1 MPAALKYVLIAVIGY
16 LLGNFQTGVIVSKR
30 LGNFDVRERGS
41 GNAGTTNVL
50 RTMGWLPSV
59 LTMLG
64 DILKGALGALF
75 GLLLM
80 GRTGAC
86 VGGLCAILG
95 HNWPALYNFRGGK
108 GIATS
113 EGAILVLDP
122 LIALCLL
129 VCQSAVL
136 AATHIMSVASIVS
149 CILNFVLTLLWHR
162 AEIPYIAFSAIA
174 MLLALFSHRQNIVRL
189 VNRREN
195 ALDFGKI
202 KDLGKKK

>member
-1 MPAALKYVLIAVIGY
+1 M
-16 LLGNFQTGVIVSKR
+16 
-30 LGNFDVRERGS
+30 
-41 GNAGTTNVL
+41 
-50 RTMGWLPSV
+50 
-59 LTMLG
+59 
-64 DILKGALGALF
+64 
-75 GLLLM
+75 
-80 GRTGAC
+80 
-86 VGGLCAILG
+86 
-95 HNWPALYNFRGGK
+95 
-108 GIATS
+108 
-113 EGAILVLDP
+113 LDP